1 MEKGY
6 EHKGIED
13 SIYSFWEENNFFYSE
28 SDYSKKKFVI
38 MMPPANVTG
47 RLHIGH
53 ALTYTLQ
60 DIFVRFH
67 RMLGEETLWL
77 PGMDHAGIAT
87 QNVVEREL
95 LSKGIKRED
104 IGREKFVEEV
114 WKWKE
119 QYGNTILNQL
129 KKLGV
134 SPDWKRLRFTL
145 DSSYADA
152 VLEAFVKYYK
162 DGLLYRG
169 ERTINWCPRC
179 HTAISDIEVE
189 YVTTKNKLY
198 NIKYPLKENIGEFI
212 IVATTRPETM
222 LGDTAVAVNPDD
234 VRYKDF
240 IGKVAILPIVGREIP
255 IITDSV
261 VDVHFGTGAVKVT
274 PAHSAVDFEIA
285 ERHDLDVISVIN
297 DRSQMINVPQK
308 YTGLTTEQCREELVK
323 DLKEARLIL
332 KEEDYENSV
341 GHCQRCGTIVES
353 IISKQWFLKMEPLAK
368 MGIASV
374 ENGDIKITPEK
385 WVKVYFDWLKN
396 IRDWCVSRQLWWGH
410 RIPAYY
416 CEDCG
421 ETVVSKEPP
430 DKCPKCGSK
439 NIRQDEDVLD
449 TWFSS
454 ALWPFATLGWPQ
466 KTK

>member
-169 ERTINWCPRC
+169 ERTRNGCPRC
-179 HTAISDIEVE
+179 HTPISDIEV
-189 YVTTKNKLY
+189 
-198 NIKYPLKENIGEFI
+198 
-212 IVATTRPETM
+212 
-222 LGDTAVAVNPDD
+222 
-234 VRYKDF
+234 
-240 IGKVAILPIVGREIP
+240 
-255 IITDSV
+255 
-261 VDVHFGTGAVKVT
+261 
-274 PAHSAVDFEIA
+274 
-285 ERHDLDVISVIN
+285 
-297 DRSQMINVPQK
+297 
-308 YTGLTTEQCREELVK
+308 
-323 DLKEARLIL
+323 
-332 KEEDYENSV
+332 
-341 GHCQRCGTIVES
+341 
-353 IISKQWFLKMEPLAK
+353 
-368 MGIASV
+368 
-374 ENGDIKITPEK
+374 
-385 WVKVYFDWLKN
+385 
-396 IRDWCVSRQLWWGH
+396 
-410 RIPAYY
+410 
-416 CEDCG
+416 
-421 ETVVSKEPP
+421 
-430 DKCPKCGSK
+430 
-439 NIRQDEDVLD
+439 
-449 TWFSS
+449 
-454 ALWPFATLGWPQ
+454 
-466 KTK
+466 

>member
-1 MEKGY
+1 
-6 EHKGIED
+6 
-13 SIYSFWEENNFFYSE
+13 
-28 SDYSKKKFVI
+28 
-38 MMPPANVTG
+38 
-47 RLHIGH
+47 
-53 ALTYTLQ
+53 
-60 DIFVRFH
+60 
-67 RMLGEETLWL
+67 
-77 PGMDHAGIAT
+77 
-87 QNVVEREL
+87 
-95 LSKGIKRED
+95 
-104 IGREKFVEEV
+104 
-114 WKWKE
+114 
-119 QYGNTILNQL
+119 
-129 KKLGV
+129 
-134 SPDWKRLRFTL
+134 
-145 DSSYADA
+145 
-152 VLEAFVKYYK
+152 
-162 DGLLYRG
+162 
-169 ERTINWCPRC
+169 
-179 HTAISDIEVE
+179 
-189 YVTTKNKLY
+189 
-198 NIKYPLKENIGEFI
+198 
-212 IVATTRPETM
+212 
-222 LGDTAVAVNPDD
+222 
-234 VRYKDF
+234 
-240 IGKVAILPIVGREIP
+240 VGREIP

-416 CEDCG
+416 CDDCG

-466 KTK
+466 KTKELEYYYPTSLLITGYDIIFFWVARMIMSGLYF